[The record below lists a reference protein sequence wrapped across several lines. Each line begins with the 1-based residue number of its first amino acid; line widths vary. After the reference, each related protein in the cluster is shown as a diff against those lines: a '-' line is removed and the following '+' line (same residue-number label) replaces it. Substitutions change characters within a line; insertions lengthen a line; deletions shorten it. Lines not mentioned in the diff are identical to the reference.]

1 MAKIKRTKEE
11 VIKAIIDYGGRKTA
25 VCEVLVIT
33 RSTLERYLQD
43 PKIQEAL
50 DFALSRRIDR
60 AEHKLDEAVER
71 GESWA
76 IQLTLKDSKR
86 GKERGYGNSVDITSD
101 NKAINPVV
109 IYIPDNGRDKRD

>member
-25 VCEVLVIT
+25 VCEVLVIA
-33 RSTLERYLQD
+33 RATLERYLLD

-76 IQLTLKDSKR
+76 IMLTLKDSKR
-86 GKERGYGNSVDITSD
+86 GKERGYGNSVELTGKDGAALPPIIIRVGVDT
-101 NKAINPVV
+101 
-109 IYIPDNGRDKRD
+109 DKL